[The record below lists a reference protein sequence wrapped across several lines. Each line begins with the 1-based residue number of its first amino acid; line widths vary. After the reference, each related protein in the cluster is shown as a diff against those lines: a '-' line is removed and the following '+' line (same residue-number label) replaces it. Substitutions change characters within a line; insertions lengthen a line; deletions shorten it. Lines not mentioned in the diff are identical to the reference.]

1 MIVTITPRKLS
12 GTIAAIP
19 SKSHVHRLLICAALG
34 NRPATLP
41 CRVVSQD
48 IEATVRCLR
57 ALGAGIAVG
66 GSVIAVTGL
75 TRPSLQGDSVVA
87 ELLRRMGAE
96 ISIAGDSIAAAPAK
110 LRETCIDVGDTPDL
124 VPALAVAAAAVKGR
138 TAIANVGRL
147 RLKESDRVASVC
159 GALNALGGHA
169 VPDGNCILIDGCG
182 SLRGGIVDACGDHRI
197 AMLGAA
203 ASVLC
208 SETVT
213 ITGAEAVDKSYPGF
227 FDDFAALGGV
237 VRTEA

>member
-1 MIVTITPRKLS
+1 
-12 GTIAAIP
+12 
-19 SKSHVHRLLICAALG
+19 
-34 NRPATLP
+34 
-41 CRVVSQD
+41 
-48 IEATVRCLR
+48 
-57 ALGAGIAVG
+57 
-66 GSVIAVTGL
+66 
-75 TRPSLQGDSVVA
+75 
-87 ELLRRMGAE
+87 MGAE